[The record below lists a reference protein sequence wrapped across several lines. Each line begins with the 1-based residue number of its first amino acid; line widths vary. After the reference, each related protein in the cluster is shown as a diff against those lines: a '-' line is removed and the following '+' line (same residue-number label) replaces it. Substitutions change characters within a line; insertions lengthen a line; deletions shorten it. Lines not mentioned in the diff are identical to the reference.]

1 MEIILNT
8 EPISDTANKNVGI
21 RIRFAGTKS
30 VETYHLTPNEG
41 SRFYTEWSE
50 YLKGSNMIGGTYT
63 IEESDRS
70 VVISLNFSLIAY
82 IENGKIY

>member
-1 MEIILNT
+1 M
-8 EPISDTANKNVGI
+8 SDTSNINIAI

-30 VETYHLTPNEG
+30 VETYHLTPKEG
-41 SRFYTEWSE
+41 SRFYSEWSE
-50 YLKGSNMIGGTYT
+50 YLKGSTTIGGTYT